1 MHRCIVCPQSPFFD
15 KAANG
20 NFKESESR
28 VINIHDDP
36 FIVSKLFDFL
46 YRADYDDSP
55 DDTDGLAVENDS
67 AANQEG
73 ISSTERI
80 SQDVLSWQWRR
91 AQTNVQI
98 YIIADKY
105 MVERLKD
112 ISKRKLDSNIGNDW
126 DDCGFLAVISD
137 VYGSQCPPRSDLR
150 EIIIRCALRHLS
162 TLKKSRQFDDVRRY
176 YPEFVYELST
186 ALVERVVKLEQ
197 RAWVSHALLLFHS
210 CDKRSDISIA
220 GFVLGLSRAGLVFG
234 SMTPLD
240 IAGAPIVDN
249 RSGRLN
255 KLENIA

>member
-1 MHRCIVCPQSPFFD
+1 MSAGFDTVKALLSRMREDGKFSDLLVRCQSSTFHVHCCIVCPQSPFFD

-20 NFKESESR
+20 NFEESESR

-55 DDTDGLAVENDS
+55 DDTDGPGADNES

-73 ISSTERI
+73 ISPTERI
-80 SQDVLSWQWRR
+80 SQDALSRQWRR

-105 MVERLKD
+105 MIEGLKD
-112 ISKRKLDSNIGNDW
+112 ISKRKLNSNMENNW
-126 DDCGFLAVISD
+126 DDCGFLTVVSD

-150 EIIIRCALRHLS
+150 EIIIRFALRHLG
-162 TLKKSRQFDDVRRY
+162 TLQTFRQFDDARKE

-186 ALVERVVKLEQ
+186 ALIERVVELE
-197 RAWVSHALLLFHS
+197 
-210 CDKRSDISIA
+210 KR
-220 GFVLGLSRAGLVFG
+220 
-234 SMTPLD
+234 TW
-240 IAGAPIVDN
+240 
-249 RSGRLN
+249 
-255 KLENIA
+255 